1 MSDFV
6 FDLQRFASADGEGS
20 PAPAS
25 GGQEGLPAVDTVLGG
40 ESGPAADASNSG
52 AGNNNPGANE
62 TGTAAAPENYDFSS
76 ALQDVFGE
84 GAELD
89 TDVSGKFT
97 DILHGLN
104 ATQEQAAAAAK
115 FGMEYARSTAQA
127 VAEQIREQDRQEVIG
142 WGEAARKELGG
153 KFDETVTQ
161 ACTTRNYLEQK
172 IPGFTAMLNQTGAGN
187 HIAMI
192 KAMAMMASLVGEDT
206 GHNGDGAAGS
216 GRSMYD
222 HTDFSKY

>member
-6 FDLQRFASADGEGS
+6 FDLQRFADTGGAD
-20 PAPAS
+20 S
-25 GGQEGLPAVDTVLGG
+25 GAGDQAGLPAVDTVLGG
-40 ESGPAADASNSG
+40 TEGTTQTETED
-52 AGNNNPGANE
+52 
-62 TGTAAAPENYDFSS
+62 TGTSDNGTGNAGTGAPETYDFSS
-76 ALQDVFGE
+76 ALQDVFGD

-89 TDVSGKFT
+89 TDISGKFT

-115 FGMEYARSTAQA
+115 FGMEYAKSTAQA

-142 WGEAARKELGG
+142 WGNAARKELGG

-187 HIAMI
+187 HVAMI
-192 KAMAMMASLVGEDT
+192 KAMAMIAPLVGEDP
-206 GHNGDGAAGS
+206 GHNDTVGAVS
-216 GRSMYD
+216 GQGIYD

>member
-6 FDLQRFASADGEGS
+6 FDLQRFADTGGAD
-20 PAPAS
+20 S
-25 GGQEGLPAVDTVLGG
+25 GAGDQAGLPAVDTVLGG
-40 ESGPAADASNSG
+40 TEETTQTETED
-52 AGNNNPGANE
+52 
-62 TGTAAAPENYDFSS
+62 TGTSDNGTGNAGTGAPETYDFSS
-76 ALQDVFGE
+76 ALQDVFGD

-89 TDVSGKFT
+89 TDISGKFT

-115 FGMEYARSTAQA
+115 FGMEYAKSTAQA

-142 WGEAARKELGG
+142 WGNAARKELGG

-187 HIAMI
+187 HVAMI
-192 KAMAMMASLVGEDT
+192 KAMAMIAPLVGEDP
-206 GHNGDGAAGS
+206 GHNDTVGAVS
-216 GRSMYD
+216 GQGIYD

>member
-6 FDLQRFASADGEGS
+6 FDLQRFADTGGADSGT
-20 PAPAS
+20 
-25 GGQEGLPAVDTVLGG
+25 GGQAGLPAVDTVLGG
-40 ESGPAADASNSG
+40 TEGTTQ
-52 AGNNNPGANE
+52 
-62 TGTAAAPENYDFSS
+62 TGTGDTGTTDAGTSDNGTGNAGTGAPDTYDFSGV
-76 ALQDVFGE
+76 LQEVFGD
-84 GAELD
+84 GADLD
-89 TDVSGKFT
+89 ADISSQFT

-115 FGMEYARSTAQA
+115 FGMEYAKSTAQA
-127 VAEQIREQDRQEVIG
+127 VAEGIREQDRQEVIG
-142 WGEAARKELGG
+142 WGDAARKELGG

-187 HIAMI
+187 HVAMI
-192 KAMAMMASLVGEDT
+192 KAMAMIAPLVGEDP
-206 GHNGDGAAGS
+206 GHNDTVGAVS
-216 GRSMYD
+216 GQGIYD

>member
-6 FDLQRFASADGEGS
+6 FDLQRFASTGSEGS
-20 PAPAS
+20 PAPADE
-25 GGQEGLPAVDTVLGG
+25 GQEGLPAVNTVLGG
-40 ESGPAADASNSG
+40 EGGPAADAGNSG
-52 AGNNNPGANE
+52 AENGN
-62 TGTAAAPENYDFSS
+62 TGTNDTGAAAAPETYDFSS
-76 ALQDVFGE
+76 ALQDVFGD

-89 TDVSGKFT
+89 TDISGKFT

-115 FGMEYARSTAQA
+115 FGMEYAKSTAQA

-142 WGEAARKELGG
+142 WGNAARKELGG

-172 IPGFTAMLNQTGAGN
+172 IPGFTAMLNQSGAGN
-187 HIAMI
+187 HVAMI
-192 KAMAMMASLVGEDT
+192 KAMAMIAPLVGEDP
-206 GHNGDGAAGS
+206 GHNDTVGAVS
-216 GRSMYD
+216 GQGIYD